1 MLFATAP
8 VIYMDEV
15 DPLLGVEVVF
25 ARPDVQEIVHVRVP
39 RGATIR
45 ATIERSRIL
54 DRWAEIDL
62 AVNRVGIFGSLRELG
77 DTVQDGDRIEIYR
90 PLQVDPKEARR
101 RKAAAA
107 RGRQE

>member
-1 MLFATAP
+1 MNARASC
-8 VIYMDEV
+8 MAEA
-15 DPLLGVEVVF
+15 DPQLDVEVVY
-25 ARPDVQEIVHVRVP
+25 ARPDTQEIIPVRVP

-54 DRWAEIDL
+54 ERCAEIDL
-62 AVNRVGIFGSLRELG
+62 AVNRVGIFGALRELG
-77 DTVQDGDRIEIYR
+77 DTVQDGDRVEIYR

-107 RGRQE
+107 RRR

>member
-1 MLFATAP
+1 M
-8 VIYMDEV
+8 
-15 DPLLGVEVVF
+15 LGVEVVF
-25 ARPDVQEIVHVRVP
+25 ARPEMQQIIPVRVP

-54 DRWAEIDL
+54 ERYAEIDL
-62 AVNRVGIFGSLRELG
+62 AVNRVGIFGSLRDLG
-77 DTVQDGDRIEIYR
+77 DTVQDGDRVEIYR

-107 RGRQE
+107 RDR

>member
-1 MLFATAP
+1 MVEADTLL
-8 VIYMDEV
+8 EV
-15 DPLLGVEVVF
+15 DVVF
-25 ARPDVQEIVHVRVP
+25 ARPDVQELIPVRVP

-45 ATIERSRIL
+45 SAIERSRIL
-54 DRWAEIDL
+54 DTYPEIDL

-90 PLQVDPKEARR
+90 PLLIDPKEARR

-107 RGRQE
+107 RDN

>member
-1 MLFATAP
+1 MAEA
-8 VIYMDEV
+8 
-15 DPLLGVEVVF
+15 DPQLDVEVVY
-25 ARPDVQEIVHVRVP
+25 ARPDTQEIIPVRVP

-54 DRWAEIDL
+54 ERCAEIDL
-62 AVNRVGIFGSLRELG
+62 AVNRVGIFGALRELG
-77 DTVQDGDRIEIYR
+77 DTVQDGDRVEIYR

-107 RGRQE
+107 RRR

>member
-1 MLFATAP
+1 MLSGNAL
-8 VIYMDEV
+8 VICMAETDQ
-15 DPLLGVEVVF
+15 LLDVEVVY
-25 ARPDVQEIVHVRVP
+25 ARRDVQEITPVRVP

-45 ATIERSRIL
+45 AAIERSRIL
-54 DRWAEIDL
+54 DRWTEIDL

-77 DTVQDGDRIEIYR
+77 DTVQDGDRVEIYR

-107 RGRQE
+107 RGS

>member
-1 MLFATAP
+1 MVEDDA
-8 VIYMDEV
+8 
-15 DPLLGVEVVF
+15 LLGVDVVF
-25 ARPDVQEIVHVRVP
+25 ARADVQEIIKVRVP

-54 DRWAEIDL
+54 DTYPEIDL
-62 AVNRVGIFGSLRELG
+62 AVNRVGIFGSLRALG

-90 PLQVDPKEARR
+90 PLLVDPKEARR

-107 RGRQE
+107 RDR